1 MADQRRRLFR
11 YGRYTGGPDPL
22 APPPDLA
29 HALDAVAEQ
38 VMAGTSPEQAVR
50 ELLRQGRPGHDGL
63 DDLSRAVHRRR
74 RDFLQRNRLDGTLA
88 EVARLLDTALRAE
101 RGRLARD
108 VDLDDDDRDFRTLR
122 LDSLPA
128 STAGAVA
135 DLATYDWVSPEA
147 QQAYDEIR
155 DLLGREALDQHFA
168 GMKQALEG
176 ATDADRAAVSEMLD
190 DLNALLAKHGQG
202 LATAADFAAFMARH
216 GAQFPEQPRT
226 LDELVDV
233 LARRAAA
240 AQRLLRSMTADQRA
254 ELARLSAQAFGSPDL
269 SARLAELGSRLRELR
284 PDQDWSSSE
293 RFEGDEG
300 LGLGEGTGVMQE
312 LADLDELGEQ
322 IGQSYDGAALDDID
336 LDLLGR
342 RLGDEAV
349 ASARTLAE
357 LQRALDVSG
366 LFRRLPDGS
375 LRLSP
380 QAVRR
385 LGRALLRDVAAKL
398 SGRSGGRDTRLA
410 GAAGEQTGASREWH
424 FGDSGAW
431 DTTRT
436 LSNAIRRLATTG
448 RDPGDLRLAASDIE
462 VVETETRTQAAV
474 VLLVD
479 ISFSMAAEGRWVPMK
494 RTALALH
501 HLVSTRFRGD
511 VLHLVAF
518 GRYARSLDL
527 GELTALP
534 PLREQGTNLHHGLL
548 EAARF
553 HRRHPSLQPVLL
565 VVTDGEPT
573 AHLTSSGEARFTY
586 PPESET
592 LRLTVAEL
600 DRLGRAGVQVT
611 FFRLGDDP
619 GLERFV
625 NRIARRIGGR
635 VVAPHPDDL
644 GAAVVGEYLRAR
656 ERRTDRDPFD
666 D

>member
-88 EVARLLDTALRAE
+88 EVARLLDTALRPSADGS
-101 RGRLARD
+101 RATH
-108 VDLDDDDRDFRTLR
+108 LDDDDRDFRTLR

-135 DLATYDWVSPEA
+135 DLATYDWVSPDA

-202 LATAADFAAFMARH
+202 LATPADFAAFMARH

-312 LADLDELGEQ
+312 LADLDELGADR
-322 IGQSYDGAALDDID
+322 QSYDGAALDDTT
-336 LDLLGR
+336 R
-342 RLGDEAV
+342 PARAPLGDGR

-380 QAVRR
+380 TRR
-385 LGRALLRDVAAKL
+385 LGRALLRDVARS
-398 SGRSGGRDTRLA
+398 SGRSGGRDTAPRARASRPGPRASGTSATAAPGTPPGPSPTRSA
-410 GAAGEQTGASREWH
+410 GSPPRAVTRETCGSRRATSRWSRPRPVPRQPSCSWSTSRSRWPPKAAGC
-424 FGDSGAW
+424 
-431 DTTRT
+431 
-436 LSNAIRRLATTG
+436 
-448 RDPGDLRLAASDIE
+448 P
-462 VVETETRTQAAV
+462 
-474 VLLVD
+474 
-479 ISFSMAAEGRWVPMK
+479 
-494 RTALALH
+494 
-501 HLVSTRFRGD
+501 
-511 VLHLVAF
+511 
-518 GRYARSLDL
+518 
-527 GELTALP
+527 
-534 PLREQGTNLHHGLL
+534 
-548 EAARF
+548 
-553 HRRHPSLQPVLL
+553 
-565 VVTDGEPT
+565 
-573 AHLTSSGEARFTY
+573 
-586 PPESET
+586 
-592 LRLTVAEL
+592 
-600 DRLGRAGVQVT
+600 
-611 FFRLGDDP
+611 
-619 GLERFV
+619 
-625 NRIARRIGGR
+625 
-635 VVAPHPDDL
+635 
-644 GAAVVGEYLRAR
+644 
-656 ERRTDRDPFD
+656 
-666 D
+666 